1 MSSAV
6 FRTPHSR
13 ILVHDLWW
21 TDGDAPLGEEM
32 ADSMR
37 PYVTRYG
44 QTLGITVLAVGGADD
59 HLHVLYDA
67 PSGKTPDEITAE
79 LQRATTR
86 YVRETLGLRRFAWAE
101 ASAVFSVAPQDAT
114 EMTEYITNNAARHR
128 ENRIYPEHEGAGFDA
143 DENADNDENEI
154 PAWLRD
160 AL

>member
-1 MSSAV
+1 MPNSV
-6 FRTPHSR
+6 LRTPNSR

-21 TDGDAPLGEEM
+21 ADGDATLGEETWE
-32 ADSMR
+32 SLR

-59 HLHVLYDA
+59 HLHILYDA

-86 YVRETLGLRRFAWAE
+86 YVRETLNLRRFAWAE
-101 ASAVFSVAPQDAT
+101 ASAVFSVAPPDAT
-114 EMTEYITNNAARHR
+114 EMAEYITENAARHL
-128 ENRIYPEHEGAGFDA
+128 EGRIYPEHEGAGFD
-143 DENADNDENEI
+143 DSENVDNDENEI
-154 PAWLRD
+154 PTWLRD